1 MGFPA
6 RQPSRFRLG
15 LLGCIMALG
24 TTSAWADSA
33 FDPASHPDV
42 AAWVDARVAAG
53 TDRDWLVKAL
63 DEAGYSQDVLDA
75 MARAPEHRMTWGEY
89 RDIFIQPERVE
100 AGAAFIEAHRD
111 AFARARAQYGV
122 APEVIA
128 AIIGVETYYGR
139 HTGTHRVL
147 DSLATLAFHHP
158 SRGDFFRGELA
169 AFIDLTR
176 EQGIDPA
183 TLEGSYAGAMG
194 YPQFIPTSY
203 QAYAV
208 DFDADGK
215 RDLWHD
221 PVDAIGSVGNY
232 FARHGW
238 QAGGAVVSAASGP
251 ATPPDGVTFN
261 QAREPYV
268 RIDALA
274 AKGITPA
281 GSTGLD
287 GAQRV
292 VPLAL
297 EGDDG
302 RVDYRLGH
310 ENFYVITR
318 YNHSYLYA
326 MAVTTLA
333 DRIRDA
339 REASS

>member
-6 RQPSRFRLG
+6 RQPSRFWLG
-15 LLGCIMALG
+15 LLGCAMAFVA
-24 TTSAWADSA
+24 SPAWAVSA

-42 AAWVDARVAAG
+42 AAWVDARVADGA
-53 TDRDWLVKAL
+53 DRDWLLKAL
-63 DEAGYSQDVLDA
+63 NEAGYRQDVLDA
-75 MARAPEHRMTWGEY
+75 MAKAPEHRLRWGEY
-89 RDIFIQPERVE
+89 RDIFIQPERVD
-100 AGAAFIEAHRD
+100 AGVAFVKAHRD
-111 AFARARAQYGV
+111 AFARARTQYGV

-139 HTGTHRVL
+139 HTGKHRVL
-147 DSLATLAFHHP
+147 DSLATLAFYHP

-176 EQGIDPA
+176 EQGIDPG

-208 DFDADGK
+208 DFNADGK

-238 QAGGAVVSAASGP
+238 QPGGALVSEASGP
-251 ATPPDGVTFN
+251 VSPPDGVTFN

-274 AKGITPA
+274 AKGVTPA
-281 GSTGLD
+281 GSDSLD
-287 GAQRV
+287 AAQRV

-297 EGDDG
+297 EDADG
-302 RVDYRLGH
+302 SIHYRLGH

-333 DRIRDA
+333 ERIRDA
-339 REASS
+339 LEASA